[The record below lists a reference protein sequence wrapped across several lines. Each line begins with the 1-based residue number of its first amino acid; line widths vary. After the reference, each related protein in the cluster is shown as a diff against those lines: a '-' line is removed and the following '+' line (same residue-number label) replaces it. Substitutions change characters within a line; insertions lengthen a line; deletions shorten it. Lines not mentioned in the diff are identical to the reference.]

1 MLPIMP
7 IRRAKST
14 RSPPSRLPEG
24 FMFSPFLNYVRSP
37 RDGGFVSRQ
46 LGWDS
51 VICLK
56 EPVEQAHSRRCAN
69 TQRLPDLAPGIPLT
83 PLLPHLLGG
92 NASAGAPHRMIC
104 EGLGRCHR
112 DTSNVSPRWSHGAS
126 VRSCLTPRYRSVVMT
141 DACPR
146 LSWICSKA
154 ALPLCASLANVRRR
168 S

>member
-7 IRRAKST
+7 IRRGEKYALAALA
-14 RSPPSRLPEG
+14 LPET
-24 FMFSPFLNYVRSP
+24 FTFSRFLSYVPSP
-37 RDGGFVSRQ
+37 RDGVSSRK

-51 VICLK
+51 VVYLK

-69 TQRLPDLAPGIPLT
+69 PQRLPDLAPGIPLT

-92 NASAGAPHRMIC
+92 NASAGSAHRMIC

-112 DTSNVSPRWSHGAS
+112 DTSTVSPRWSHGAS

-146 LSWICSKA
+146 LSWICSRA